1 MHSLF
6 ADPRLELAVRAAMPQ
21 DVLAQPLSSLTRL
34 DAANL
39 GIRRLRGI
47 EQLSEL
53 RWLDLSRNPLIDVAE
68 LGANTKLI
76 RLNLAH
82 IAAATLTGLAGLP
95 DLEDLD
101 LYGSR
106 MISID
111 AVAGLPSLRCL
122 DLAMCNVTQLG
133 PLARLTKLESLTLGT
148 PAVQIGRSMTSIP
161 EPTAL
166 DLTPIQQLHSL
177 RQLRLFGLRMDSLAH
192 SNELIGVE
200 ELIIEHCKIASG
212 LRSLPR
218 LPRLELL
225 SLVKTEI
232 DDLSVLTELPRL
244 RVLQLSDINAGAL
257 AALAGCESLEWLTLR
272 DVDLSEHQIQTA
284 VLPQL
289 PQITQLRVNN
299 RLIER

>member
-21 DVLAQPLSSLTRL
+21 DVLAQPMSSLTRL

-53 RWLDLSRNPLIDVAE
+53 RWIDLSRNPLIDVAE

-76 RLNLAH
+76 RLSLAH
-82 IAAATLTGLAGLP
+82 AATSTLTGLAGLP

-101 LYGSR
+101 LFGSQVL
-106 MISID
+106 SID

-122 DLAMCNVTQLG
+122 DLGQCSVTQLD
-133 PLARLTKLESLTLGT
+133 PLARLTKLESLTLGS
-148 PAVQIGRSMTSIP
+148 PAVKLGRNNRLFP
-161 EPTAL
+161 EQVAL
-166 DLTPIQQLHSL
+166 ELEPIQQLHSL
-177 RQLRLFGLRMDSLAH
+177 RQLRLFSLRIDSLAH
-192 SNELIGVE
+192 LHELVGIE
-200 ELIIEHCKIASG
+200 ELIIEHSKVGGG

-225 SLVKTEI
+225 SLVNVEL
-232 DDLSVLTELPRL
+232 DDLAPLAGLPRL
-244 RVLQLSDINAGAL
+244 RVLQLADINAGAL
-257 AALAGCESLEWLTLR
+257 AALAGCEALEQLTLH
-272 DVDLSEHQIQTA
+272 DVQISEHQIQT
-284 VLPQL
+284 VIWPQL
-289 PQITQLRVNN
+289 PQLTQLRVNN
-299 RLIER
+299 RLLER